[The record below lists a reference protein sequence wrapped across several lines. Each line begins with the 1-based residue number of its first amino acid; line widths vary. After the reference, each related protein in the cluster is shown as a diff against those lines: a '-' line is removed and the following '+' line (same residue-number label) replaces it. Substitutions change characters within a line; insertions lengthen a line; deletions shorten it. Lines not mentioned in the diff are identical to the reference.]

1 MRMKTPEKIKR
12 RLELCSVESCS
23 GTCEGCPYIEDE
35 ECISH
40 GNRDDL
46 AYIQQLETELE
57 QVKAERD
64 RYWQYIKGLGC
75 DTCGGDCDRC
85 EVGLDR
91 VWSGWVWAGE
101 KEEVENV

>member
-1 MRMKTPEKIKR
+1 MKTPEEIKR
-12 RLELCSVESCS
+12 GLNECTKFV
-23 GTCEGCPYIEDE
+23 GCEACPYLSYHKVARCTRKLAADA
-35 ECISH
+35 
-40 GNRDDL
+40 L
-46 AYIQQLETELE
+46 AYIRQLEAELA

-64 RYWQYIKGLGC
+64 RYWEYIKGLGC

-101 KEEVENV
+101 KEEERE

>member
-1 MRMKTPEKIKR
+1 MKTPDKIKKG
-12 RLELCSVESCS
+12 LEYCSENIDRIDPCQSCPLTDECHWTYESVMTL
-23 GTCEGCPYIEDE
+23 GVDTIEAMSAE
-35 ECISH
+35 
-40 GNRDDL
+40 L
-46 AYIQQLETELE
+46 A

-64 RYWQYIKGLGC
+64 RYWEYIKGLGC

-101 KEEVENV
+101 KEEERE